1 MIDDSFQKILDD
13 ARQHMQKSLEHL
25 AHELTHLRAGRATP
39 AMVDE
44 VRVEAY
50 GQQMPLN
57 QVASV
62 SAPQADM
69 IVIQP
74 WDKSTLG
81 PIERAIQA
89 ANLGFNPTN
98 DGQLIRIALPPLT
111 EERRRELAK
120 VARHQGEDAKVAI
133 RNIRRSSKDDIKKT
147 ADAEK
152 LSEDMRYETEEQL
165 QKLTDQY
172 TGKVDDII
180 ARKEKE
186 IMAV

>member
-1 MIDDSFQKILDD
+1 MIDDSLTLVLEE
-13 ARQHMQKSLEHL
+13 AREHMQKSLEHF
-25 AHELTHLRAGRATP
+25 AHELTHIRAGRASP

-50 GQQMPLN
+50 GSQMPLN

-62 SAPQADM
+62 SAPQSDL

-89 ANLGFNPTN
+89 ANLGFNPSN
-98 DGQLIRIALPPLT
+98 DGVLIRIALPPLT

-120 VARHQGEDAKVAI
+120 AAKAQSEDAKVAI
-133 RNIRRSSKDDIKKT
+133 RNIRRSTKDDIKRVV
-147 ADAEK
+147 DDES
-152 LSEDMRYETEEQL
+152 LSEDMRFESEDQL
-165 QKLTDQY
+165 QKLTDEF
-172 TGKVDDII
+172 TGKIDDIL

-186 IMAV
+186 IMSV

>member
-1 MIDDSFQKILDD
+1 MIDTSLSQILDET
-13 ARQHMQKSLEHL
+13 REHMHKSLEHL
-25 AHELTHLRAGRATP
+25 AHELSHIRAGRATP

-44 VRVEAY
+44 VRVDAY

-57 QVASV
+57 QLATV
-62 SAPQADM
+62 SAPQADL

-74 WDKSTLG
+74 WDKSMLG

-120 VARHQGEDAKVAI
+120 SSRAHGEDTKVAI
-133 RNIRRSSKDDIKKT
+133 RNIRRSAKDDIKKQ
-147 ADAEK
+147 ADSEN
-152 LSEDMRYETEEQL
+152 LSEDMRYEAEEQL
-165 QKLTDQY
+165 QQITDEHVAR
-172 TGKVDDII
+172 VDEIVG
-180 ARKEKE
+180 RKEKE
-186 IMAV
+186 ILSV

>member
-1 MIDDSFQKILDD
+1 MIDPSLDIVLNET
-13 ARQHMQKSLEHL
+13 RQHMQKSIEHL
-25 AHELTHLRAGRATP
+25 MHELSHIRAGRAT
-39 AMVDE
+39 ASMVDE

-62 SAPQADM
+62 SAPQSDL

-74 WDKSTLG
+74 WDKGMLG

-98 DGQLIRIALPPLT
+98 DGQLIRISLPPLT

-120 VARHQGEDAKVAI
+120 TAKSVGEDAKVAV
-133 RNIRRSSKDDIKKT
+133 RNVRRSAKDDIKKVT
-147 ADAEK
+147 DAES
-152 LSEDMRYETEEQL
+152 LSEDMRYESEQRL
-165 QKLTDQY
+165 QEITDEF
-172 TGKVDDII
+172 TAKIDDIL

-186 IMAV
+186 IMSV

>member
-1 MIDDSFQKILDD
+1 MIELSLQSVLDD
-13 ARQHMQKSLEHL
+13 ARQHMKKSLEHL
-25 AHELTHLRAGRATP
+25 AHELSHIRAGRASP

-62 SAPQADM
+62 SAPQTDL

-81 PIERAIQA
+81 SIERAIQA
-89 ANLGFNPTN
+89 ANLGFNPSN
-98 DGQLIRIALPPLT
+98 DGQLIRISLPPLT

-120 VARHQGEDAKVAI
+120 AAKAHGEDAKIAI
-133 RNIRRSSKDDIKKT
+133 RNIRRATKDEIKKVV
-147 ADAEK
+147 DAET
-152 LSEDMRYETEEQL
+152 LSEDMRYEAEEAL
-165 QKLTDQY
+165 QGLTDEF
-172 TGKVDDII
+172 TGRIDELID
-180 ARKEKE
+180 RKEKE
-186 IMAV
+186 ILHV

>member
-1 MIDDSFQKILDD
+1 MIDASLSQTLDD
-13 ARQHMQKSLEHL
+13 ARDLMQKSVEHL
-25 AHELTHLRAGRATP
+25 AHELSHLRAGRATP

-50 GQQMPLN
+50 GQHMPLN
-57 QVASV
+57 QVASI
-62 SAPQADM
+62 SAPQSDL

-74 WDKSTLG
+74 WDKSTLA

-98 DGQLIRIALPPLT
+98 DGQLIRISLPPLT

-120 VARHQGEDAKVAI
+120 NARAQGEDTKVSI
-133 RNIRRSSKDDIKKT
+133 RNIRRSSKDDIKKIS
-147 ADAEK
+147 DAES
-152 LSEDMRYETEEQL
+152 LSEDMRYEAEERL
-165 QKLTDQY
+165 QGLTDEY
-172 TGKVDDII
+172 VGKVDEVV

-186 IMAV
+186 IMSV

>member
-1 MIDDSFQKILDD
+1 MIDPSLSQIIEET
-13 ARQHMQKSLEHL
+13 RQHMRKSLEHL
-25 AHELTHLRAGRATP
+25 AHELSHIRAGRATP

-57 QVASV
+57 QLATI
-62 SAPQADM
+62 SAPQTDL

-81 PIERAIQA
+81 SVERAIQA

-120 VARHQGEDAKVAI
+120 AAKAHGEDAKIAV
-133 RNIRRSSKDDIKKT
+133 RNIRRSAKDDIKKVT
-147 ADAEK
+147 EAEG
-152 LSEDMRYETEEQL
+152 LSEDMRFEAEEHL
-165 QKLTDQY
+165 QEVTDEFV
-172 TGKVDDII
+172 GKIDEIVG
-180 ARKEKE
+180 RKEKE